1 MDKSFKRRNNIHIII
16 GILGL
21 ILIINIIRIQ
31 NYIWLFDGIVLIV
44 SLIALFV
51 GGWGILVPYV
61 RITETHIKIYSSA
74 FKTYNVAINDIKEFY
89 TDEANHVVEL
99 RTDKKNYQI
108 NLRNVQKQQREQLK
122 DEVEKATP

>member
-1 MDKSFKRRNNIHIII
+1 MDKSFKRKNNIHIII

-61 RITETHIKIYSSA
+61 RISETHIKINSSA

-108 NLRNVQKQQREQLK
+108 NLKNVQKQQREQLK
-122 DEVEKATP
+122 DEIEKATP